1 MCDITLRAL
10 ESSSSQ
16 TMYGRIHLHKISHLR
31 ILYPFTCANHM
42 FKVCGL
48 KANKPFTD
56 TLPIT
61 SANYMFKGSMVKE
74 IERECDNILRACKRN
89 NKLHG

>member
-1 MCDITLRAL
+1 
-10 ESSSSQ
+10 
-16 TMYGRIHLHKISHLR
+16 MYGRIHLHEISHLQ
-31 ILYPFTCANHM
+31 ILYAFTCANHM

-56 TLPIT
+56 TLPII
-61 SANYMFKGSMVKE
+61 SANYMFKGSMLK
-74 IERECDNILRACKRN
+74 ERERERECVCDNILRARKRN

>member
-1 MCDITLRAL
+1 
-10 ESSSSQ
+10 
-16 TMYGRIHLHKISHLR
+16 
-31 ILYPFTCANHM
+31 M